1 MSAHYGISP
10 QNLNLSKEV
19 LMKHSFFALIS
30 RMRYIGRWGL
40 MRNSL
45 PENIQEH
52 SHMVAVIAHSLAVI
66 GRDVFGKNSN
76 PEKCAT
82 TALFHDASEILTGD
96 MPTPIKYH
104 NEAIKNSY
112 KEIERN
118 ACIRL
123 LTFLPNELKSSYEPL
138 LIDEDPDV
146 CAYVKA
152 ADKLSAYI
160 KCIEERKAGNNEFI
174 SAEAQ
179 ILKVLKANSLPEV
192 DYFIKNFIPSFELTL
207 DELGAMN

>member
-1 MSAHYGISP
+1 
-10 QNLNLSKEV
+10 
-19 LMKHSFFALIS
+19 MKHSFFALIS

-66 GRDVFGKNSN
+66 GRDIYGKSTN
-76 PEKCAT
+76 PDKCAAA
-82 TALFHDASEILTGD
+82 ALYHDASEILTGD
-96 MPTPIKYH
+96 LPTPIKYH
-104 NEAIKNSY
+104 DEAIRTSY
-112 KEIERN
+112 KEIEKN
-118 ACIRL
+118 ACMQL
-123 LTFLPNELKSSYEPL
+123 LSFLPDELKPSFEPL
-138 LIDEDPDV
+138 LVEEDPEI

-160 KCIEERKAGNNEFI
+160 KCIEERKAGNNEFL

-179 ILKVLKANSLPEV
+179 ILSILKNNSLLEV
-192 DYFIKNFIPSFELTL
+192 AYFMQNFIPAFELTL

>member
-1 MSAHYGISP
+1 
-10 QNLNLSKEV
+10 
-19 LMKHSFFALIS
+19 MKHSFFALIS

-66 GRDVFGKNSN
+66 GRDVFGKSTN
-76 PEKCAT
+76 PEKCAAA
-82 TALFHDASEILTGD
+82 ALYHDASEILTGD
-96 MPTPIKYH
+96 MPTPIKYR

-112 KEIERN
+112 KEIERSAN
-118 ACIRL
+118 LRL
-123 LTFLPNELKSSYEPL
+123 LSFLPEELKGSFAPL
-138 LIDEDPDV
+138 LVEEDSEI

-179 ILKVLKANSLPEV
+179 ILGILKSSPLPEV
-192 DYFIKNFIPSFELTL
+192 EYFMQNFIPSFELTL
-207 DELGAMN
+207 DELGAMEK